1 MNRDS
6 FSGCR
11 WPVVTVVL
19 ASAGIA
25 CGPWFGGADAARG
38 EPPAAA
44 SEPSADAATED
55 EAIDDP
61 TLTLPGDREL
71 ERELERVRRLLER
84 ADWSSAAVAIDGI
97 LAGRADAFVTG
108 GGPRPSRRSI
118 RAEAAAL
125 VEGLPGPARDAYELV
140 FRARADRA
148 LAAAI
153 EAGDPEAIV
162 AVARRWFATPA
173 GRDAAVIAAFL
184 AIESGDSLSAAGWV
198 QRLDAVDGSP
208 AVRSAVE
215 TMRRLVAATADD
227 ADGTNLAREPVRI
240 AGRDVRL
247 SDVAP
252 PRRDAV
258 EWLQAGGDAAR
269 NAIASASRPL
279 LAPRYRVPLARH
291 AEEARLLER
300 RRRAAAA
307 DEGPMMP
314 AAGVVVVGD
323 TLVTPTPLGILG
335 VDFESGRRL
344 WLQSAR
350 TAATAATE
358 AELQASLARVF
369 DDATSGGL
377 SSDGTSVFAVEHRGP
392 PAGRTGRTML
402 AVGDAGRAAPR
413 SGGTTL
419 TAYDVAARGAVRWR
433 LPAAARDAPHDQAAP
448 DEVWFLGAPLVMG
461 SDLAVLVERN
471 GRVCV
476 DVLDAARGTVRWS
489 QPLADLAGDEGDAGP
504 AESARRLA
512 GLAPAAADGVLVCPL
527 AGGAVVAV
535 DLATRDLLWAHRYPT
550 IDVAGEQ
557 ADMAGL
563 FRGRS
568 PAAEARAFAALRGRD
583 PHPVIAGGAVLLA
596 PYDGDGVTC
605 LGLRNGDVRWR
616 APARGRVHVAGVVGD
631 RVCVV
636 SAGGVECLSL
646 ETGRRIWQR
655 AHPPGVGTSGRSIL
669 TSTTVLVPTDAP
681 AVVEISLV
689 DGTRLGEWV
698 TRGGVVPGNL
708 VACRGEVVSRGVD
721 SIDVFHQVEK
731 LESRVET
738 AAREAP
744 DDPWAARWRG
754 QLALDAG
761 RIAEGLA
768 ALRIVAEPAA
778 PAASTGELAAALS
791 FALRRDFAAAAPA
804 WREWHAAGIAAARR
818 PDVLRGVVDGFLR
831 SGDPARAWTACRELL
846 APDAERERMDLL
858 ADPSDAA
865 LEVRPDRWRAGR
877 LAEIVAR
884 AAPELRQEIDADAR
898 RRLEA
903 AQAVEPAARRAEAL
917 WRMAAELG
925 NHPVATA
932 ARTAVETLL
941 ASATGGPHGDWTT
954 VPRWRIRRGLSG
966 DHGGPGA
973 DAQADASDAW
983 PFGEVL
989 VRRQRG
995 APDAAAMGSQI
1006 VSIPLSAAV
1015 APPRPG
1021 IGIAYDVQER
1031 HLLVSDAY
1039 GRRLVEPLPIDAG
1052 ATDAGMPW
1060 IGQSFPIEPSIV
1072 GRLLVVR
1079 TRGGLVAFDLLARAD
1094 EPRIAWKHSSRQQ
1107 EPVVVGMHAVGGRVA
1122 RNGAIPLGRRIMEP
1136 DEVARAGIHGP
1147 PVGRGGAAVVGPG
1160 SVVMLDIDTGEVAWE
1175 RSGLRPVVEWIGDDE
1190 VLCGCTA
1197 DGLRCPVL
1205 SVRDGRLLHE
1215 IDLPDR
1221 RQRMAAFGRRVVAIV
1236 PLDDHPLASRVR
1248 VDVIDA
1254 LDRSVRAVG
1263 EFAGESRAVVVDG
1276 ERLALAEPDG
1286 RLTMIDGTAAR
1297 AVWQVRLPGLG
1308 AAPDAFHVL
1317 RWQDRYLV
1325 YAAAAEGDEPTAGED
1340 AASPLQA
1347 LLATS
1352 ESTPPRPA
1360 AIWAV
1365 AADDGRP
1372 LWPVPATVR
1381 GVGLHLAQ
1389 PVGLPLLVLARQSR
1403 GENGPRL
1410 TLLGIDKRTGHA
1422 VLDERRLSVSGHMF
1436 VGCEVVGDPDAAT
1449 ITIRGTHETTRPITL
1464 DYTGRPVAPR
1474 PPHQADSLPID
1485 AGAGAGGGRLSG
1497 TDTR

>member
-6 FSGCR
+6 LSGCR
-11 WPVVTVVL
+11 WPVVTAML
-19 ASAGIA
+19 AWAGSA
-25 CGPWFGGADAARG
+25 CGPWPGGSVAAHA

-44 SEPSADAATED
+44 QEVMAGEATADD
-55 EAIDDP
+55 AIDDP
-61 TLTLPGDREL
+61 TLALPSDRDL
-71 ERELERVRRLLER
+71 ERELERARRLLER
-84 ADWSSAAVAIDGI
+84 ADWSSAAVAIDGM

-108 GGPRPSRRSI
+108 VGPGPSRRSI
-118 RAEAAAL
+118 RSEAAAL
-125 VEGLPGPARDAYELV
+125 IAGLPAPARDAYQLL

-153 EAGDPEAIV
+153 EAGDHEAIV

-173 GRDAAVIAAFL
+173 GRDAAVIAAFV
-184 AIESGDSLSAAGWV
+184 AIESGDVLSAAGWV
-198 QRLDAVDGSP
+198 QRLDAGDAP
-208 AVRSAVE
+208 AAVRSVVE
-215 TMRRLVAATADD
+215 TMRRLVTATADD
-227 ADGTNLAREPVRI
+227 ADGTNPGRDPVRI
-240 AGRDVRL
+240 GGRDVRL
-247 SDVAP
+247 ADVAP

-258 EWLQAGGDAAR
+258 EWLQPGGDAAR

-300 RRRAAAA
+300 RRRATAA

-323 TLVTPTPLGILG
+323 ALVTPTPLGILG

-350 TAATAATE
+350 AAATPATE
-358 AELQASLARVF
+358 ADLQASLARVF
-369 DDATSGGL
+369 DDATGGGL
-377 SSDGTSVFAVEHRGP
+377 SSDGASVFAVEHRGP
-392 PAGRTGRTML
+392 PAARSGRTML
-402 AVGDAGRAAPR
+402 AVGDAGRAAAR
-413 SGGTTL
+413 SGGNVL

-433 LPAAARDAPHDQAAP
+433 LPVAPAAGDALPEQHAA

-461 SDLAVLVERN
+461 SDLAVLVERS
-471 GRVCV
+471 GRVSV
-476 DVLDAARGTVRWS
+476 DVLDAGQGTVRWS
-489 QPLADLAGDEGDAGP
+489 QPLADLTGDEGDAGP
-504 AESARRLA
+504 AELARRLA

-527 AGGAVVAV
+527 AGGAVVAI

-557 ADMAGL
+557 ADMGGL

-568 PAAEARAFAALRGRD
+568 PAAEARAFAALRGRAS
-583 PHPVIAGGAVLLA
+583 HPVIARDAVLLA

-605 LGLRNGDVRWR
+605 LGLRDGNVRWR
-616 APARGRVHVAGVVGD
+616 TPARGRVQVAGVVGD

-636 SAGGVECLSL
+636 SAGGVECVAL
-646 ETGRRIWQR
+646 ETGRRLWQR
-655 AHPPGVGTSGRSIL
+655 DHAPGVATSGRSIV
-669 TSTTVLVPTDAP
+669 TSTTMLVPTDAP
-681 AVVEISLV
+681 AVVEISLI

-698 TRGGVVPGNL
+698 TRGGAVPGNL

-738 AAREAP
+738 AARETP
-744 DDPWAARWRG
+744 DDPWAACWRG

-778 PAASTGELAAALS
+778 AAASTGDLAAALA
-791 FALRRDFAAAAPA
+791 FALERDFAAAAPA
-804 WREWHAAGIAAARR
+804 WGEWHAADIAAARR

-831 SGDPARAWTACRELL
+831 EGDPARAWTACRELL
-846 APDAERERMDLL
+846 APEASGERGDLL
-858 ADPSDAA
+858 PDPSDAA

-877 LAEIVAR
+877 LAELVSR
-884 AAPELRQEIDADAR
+884 AGPELRQEIDADAR
-898 RRLEA
+898 GRLEA
-903 AQAVEPAARRAEAL
+903 ARAVEPAARRAEAL
-917 WRMAAELG
+917 WRVAAELG
-925 NHPVATA
+925 DHPVGTA

-941 ASATGGPHGDWTT
+941 TSATGRPHGDWTS

-966 DHGGPGA
+966 DHGGPSV
-973 DAQADASDAW
+973 DAAQAW

-995 APDAAAMGSQI
+995 APEAATAGSQI
-1006 VSIPLSAAV
+1006 VSVPLSAVV
-1015 APPRPG
+1015 APPVAG

-1031 HLLVSDAY
+1031 HLLVSDAF

-1052 ATDAGMPW
+1052 ASDAGMPW

-1079 TRGGLVAFDLLARAD
+1079 TRGGLVAFDLLARAG
-1094 EPRIAWKHSSRQQ
+1094 EPRLAWKHSARQQ

-1136 DEVARAGIHGP
+1136 DEAARAGIQGP
-1147 PVGRGGAAVVGPG
+1147 PVGRGGAAFTGPG
-1160 SVVMLDIDTGEVAWE
+1160 SVVMLDTDTGEVAWE

-1221 RQRMAAFGRRVVAIV
+1221 RQRLAAFGRRVVAIV

-1248 VDVIDA
+1248 VDVIDT
-1254 LDRSVRAVG
+1254 LDRGVRGVG

-1276 ERLALAEPDG
+1276 GRLALAEPDG
-1286 RLTMIDGTAAR
+1286 RLTMIDGHAASV
-1297 AVWQVRLPGLG
+1297 VWQARLPGLG
-1308 AAPDAFHVL
+1308 AAPDALHVL

-1325 YAAAAEGDEPTAGED
+1325 YAAAAGGDEPDPGDDAG
-1340 AASPLQA
+1340 SPLQS

-1422 VLDERRLSVSGHMF
+1422 VLDERRLSVSGHLF
-1436 VGCEVVGDPDAAT
+1436 VGCEVVGDPDSAT
-1449 ITIRGTHETTRPITL
+1449 ITIRGAHDTTRPITL
-1464 DYTGRPVAPR
+1464 EYTGRPVAPR
-1474 PPHQADSLPID
+1474 PPHQADALPSD
-1485 AGAGAGGGRLSG
+1485 AGAGVVGGRLSG
-1497 TDTR
+1497 TGPR